1 MHKLFERLL
10 WDIRR
15 ENYERRQGE
24 TMLFYPNN
32 DGEWRYF
39 GLKPKRDIST
49 VVLEEAKKKSI
60 LDDARSYLSSR
71 SWYDERGIPYRRG
84 YLLYG
89 PPGTGKTSLAT
100 ALANEFGLPI
110 YSVSLNDSNIGE
122 EAFAFLLSR
131 GALPSQCLVLLEDV
145 DLAGLQQNSN
155 DTNQGLSLSS
165 VLSAIDGPHGQEGRL
180 LIMTK
185 NHIDNV
191 AEALKRPG
199 RADRLILFDNATR
212 DSMEALFQN
221 MFAQVPDVHR
231 LAERFAESLPERGIS
246 PAHIQE
252 FLIQRRDD
260 PQKAIDDAPGLAKEF
275 GR

>member
-1 MHKLFERLL
+1 
-10 WDIRR
+10 
-15 ENYERRQGE
+15 
-24 TMLFYPNN
+24 MLFHPNN

-155 DTNQGLSLSS
+155 DTNQGTWHFTHLTYLVSNIRKGYHFLVFSARLTAHTVKKVASL
-165 VLSAIDGPHGQEGRL
+165 L
-180 LIMTK
+180 
-185 NHIDNV
+185 
-191 AEALKRPG
+191 
-199 RADRLILFDNATR
+199 
-212 DSMEALFQN
+212 
-221 MFAQVPDVHR
+221 
-231 LAERFAESLPERGIS
+231 
-246 PAHIQE
+246 
-252 FLIQRRDD
+252 
-260 PQKAIDDAPGLAKEF
+260 
-275 GR
+275 

>member
-1 MHKLFERLL
+1 MEFNTSSLKARASANVEYAAHNYKVQSQEVAATESSLDIAKLQALASPQFVPAGTSSILYEGTKFVFSRKSLPAPQGQSLPRNNERLEIIANCRMHKLFERLL

-24 TMLFYPNN
+24 TMLFHPNN

-71 SWYDERGIPYRRG
+71 SC
-84 YLLYG
+84 
-89 PPGTGKTSLAT
+89 
-100 ALANEFGLPI
+100 
-110 YSVSLNDSNIGE
+110 LNDSNIGE

-199 RADRLILFDNATR
+199 RAD
-212 DSMEALFQN
+212 
-221 MFAQVPDVHR
+221 
-231 LAERFAESLPERGIS
+231 
-246 PAHIQE
+246 
-252 FLIQRRDD
+252 
-260 PQKAIDDAPGLAKEF
+260 
-275 GR
+275 

>member
-1 MHKLFERLL
+1 
-10 WDIRR
+10 
-15 ENYERRQGE
+15 
-24 TMLFYPNN
+24 MLFHPNN

-71 SWYDERGIPYRRG
+71 SWYDER
-84 YLLYG
+84 
-89 PPGTGKTSLAT
+89 
-100 ALANEFGLPI
+100 
-110 YSVSLNDSNIGE
+110 
-122 EAFAFLLSR
+122 
-131 GALPSQCLVLLEDV
+131 
-145 DLAGLQQNSN
+145 
-155 DTNQGLSLSS
+155 GLSLSS

-199 RADRLILFDNATR
+199 RADRLILFDNATH

-221 MFAQVPDVHR
+221 MFAQVPDIHR

-260 PQKAIDDAPGLAKEF
+260 PQKATNDSHRRQLRRYFSVADMALPANNPPIPERRLSFDPSAPTPTFNIED
-275 GR
+275 